1 MAKKQKPAKPLF
13 PLKHEFY
20 ASLDQYT
27 HEAGMLR
34 DVVDQLLKMGAI
46 PPGSAAVMLRE
57 RVVAF
62 DKIRFG
68 DDN

>member
-1 MAKKQKPAKPLF
+1 MAKRQESVKPLF

-20 ASLDQYT
+20 ASLDKYT

-34 DVVDQLLKMGAI
+34 DVVHQLLKMGKLKGPAEALI
-46 PPGSAAVMLRE
+46 KE
-57 RVVAF
+57 RLKAF
-62 DKIRFG
+62 DEVRFG